1 MIIICGLGNPG
12 LRYEQTRHNMGF
24 WTLDALSRKLD
35 IPVQKIKHTALE
47 GEGRIG
53 DKKVILAKPQTY
65 MNISGESVRLL
76 VDYYGVDPTA
86 LLVVY
91 DDIDLAVGD
100 VRIRRKG
107 SGGTH
112 NGMRSIVKHIGSQE
126 SPRIRIGIGAGGGIP
141 LEKYVLMK
149 VPPHERPELLS
160 AVARAADACD
170 TFVREGVD
178 EAMRKWSGRASG
190 PATHRDVRQNMS
202 CS

>member
-35 IPVQKIKHTALE
+35 IPVQKIKHRALV

-53 DKKVILAKPQTY
+53 DKKIILAKPQTY

-76 VDYYGVDPTA
+76 VDYYGIDPTA

-112 NGMRSIVKHIGSQE
+112 NGMRSIIKHIGSQE
-126 SPRIRIGIGAGGGIP
+126 FPRIRIGIGAGGGIP

-149 VPPHERPELLS
+149 VPPQERPDLQS
-160 AVARAADACD
+160 AVERAAEACE
-170 TFVREGVD
+170 TFVRDGVD
-178 EAMRKWSGRASG
+178 EAMRKWSGRAFD
-190 PATHRDVRQNMS
+190 PAARSD
-202 CS
+202 